1 MGRFEE
7 DKEMLTRLFDA
18 YNYTR
23 ITGNESEVLTCKGM
37 IYFNSKLGTDRVNVE
52 IDESQ
57 KK

>member
-1 MGRFEE
+1 MGCLEE
-7 DKEMLTRLFDA
+7 DKETLTRLFDA

-23 ITGNESEVLTCKGM
+23 ITGTESEVLTCKRM
-37 IYFNSKLGTDRVNVE
+37 LYFNSKLGTDRVNVE